1 MDADGKIAKT
11 KYNTSKFS
19 DEYAGKLHAELN
31 GMVESQM
38 RKAISATASFWY
50 TAWVNAGKPDLS
62 DLDSPAVTQRN
73 YQFLQDDLKLYQKGN
88 LFGMKNQND

>member
-1 MDADGKIAKT
+1 MKS
-11 KYNTSKFS
+11 KYNTAVFS
-19 DEYAGKLHAELN
+19 DQYAEKLHKELN

-38 RKAISATASFWY
+38 KKAITATASFWY

-73 YQFLQDDLKLYQKGN
+73 FQALKDDTQLFRAVIFLE
-88 LFGMKNQND
+88 